1 MLNILVISP
10 WLPWPPH
17 DGARIR
23 IGETLRFL
31 ADRHRVTL
39 VAPIYAPQE
48 RDEVANLERWC
59 AGGVHTV
66 AVPDGTMARL
76 MRMSGGFFAGVP
88 PVQAF
93 HRNAAMRECI
103 RRVTTNTAFDIVQ
116 LELSFLAHY
125 LRAVNR
131 RGKSKTVLSMHNVE
145 TQRFERELERA
156 PWNARRLVLLADRY
170 LFPGWEGRA
179 LRSVDGV
186 VAVSEADA
194 AWIRLQA
201 PDAEL
206 RIVRNAVDVAF
217 FEPRSMP
224 VRSNSIVFTG
234 SMDYPPNIDAAVWF
248 ADEILPGLRE
258 RLPQLR
264 FVVVGRRP
272 PAEVQALATRP
283 GIEVTGVVDDVRPYL
298 ADALALV
305 VPLRSG
311 GGTRLKILQA
321 MSMACPVVST
331 TLGAEGLAVADSENI
346 LLADTPRHFIDSVV
360 KLANSPELAARL
372 AQAGRRLTVAEY
384 DWQQCLRG
392 LDDLYQSVLATGR
405 H

>member
-31 ADRHRVTL
+31 ARRHRVTL

-48 RDEVANLERWC
+48 RDHVAHLERWC

-66 AVPDGTMARL
+66 AVADGTVARL
-76 MRMSGGFFAGVP
+76 MRMSSGLFAGVP

-93 HRNAAMRECI
+93 HRNAAMRDCI
-103 RRVTTNTAFDIVQ
+103 RRVTSDTAFDIVQ
-116 LELSFLAHY
+116 LEFVVPCALSASL
-125 LRAVNR
+125 NR
-131 RGKSKTVLSMHNVE
+131 RGGSKTVLSMHNVE
-145 TQRFERELERA
+145 TQRFERELEHA
-156 PWNARRLVLLADRY
+156 PWNARRLVLLADQY

-206 RIVRNAVDVAF
+206 RIVRNGVDVEF
-217 FEPRSMP
+217 FGPRSTL
-224 VRSNSIVFTG
+224 VKSDSVVFTG

-248 ADEILPGLRE
+248 ADEIFPGLRE

-272 PAEVQALATRP
+272 PAEVQALAARP
-283 GIEVTGVVDDVRPYL
+283 GIEVTGVVDDVRPYI
-298 ADALALV
+298 AGALALV

-321 MSMACPVVST
+321 MSMACPVIST
-331 TLGAEGLAVADSENI
+331 TLGAEGLDVVDRENI

-360 KLANSPELAARL
+360 KLANSPELAASL

-384 DWQQCLRG
+384 DWQQCLCG
-392 LDDLYQSVLATGR
+392 LDDLYQPVLATER

>member
-1 MLNILVISP
+1 MLNVLVISP

-31 ADRHRVTL
+31 ARQHRVTL
-39 VAPIYAPQE
+39 VAPIYAPAE
-48 RDEVANLERWC
+48 RDHVPNLERWC
-59 AGGVHTV
+59 AGGVHAV
-66 AVPDGTMARL
+66 AVSDGAAARL
-76 MRMSGGFFAGVP
+76 RRISGGVFAGVP

-93 HRNAAMRECI
+93 HRNAAVRECI
-103 RRVTTNTAFDIVQ
+103 RTVTSDTAFDIVQ

-131 RGKSKTVLSMHNVE
+131 RGRPKTVLSMHNVE
-145 TQRFERELERA
+145 TQRFDRELERA

-170 LFPGWEGRA
+170 LFPDWEGRA

-186 VAVSEADA
+186 VAVSETDA

-206 RIVRNAVDVAF
+206 RIVRNGVDVEF
-217 FEPRSMP
+217 FAPRP
-224 VRSNSIVFTG
+224 TPARSNSVVFTG

-248 ADEILPGLRE
+248 ADQIFPGLRE

-272 PAEVQALATRP
+272 RREVQALAARP
-283 GIEVTGVVDDVRPYL
+283 GIDVTGEVDDVRPYIG
-298 ADALALV
+298 DALALV

-331 TLGAEGLAVADSENI
+331 TLGAEGLEVAAEQNI
-346 LLADTPRHFIDSVV
+346 LLADTPRHFIESVV
-360 KLANSPELAARL
+360 KLANSPELSARL
-372 AQAGRRLTVAEY
+372 GDAGRRLTVAEY
-384 DWQQCLRG
+384 DWTQCLHG
-392 LDDLYQSVLATGR
+392 LDDLYQAVLATGR

>member
-1 MLNILVISP
+1 MLNILVIAP

-31 ADRHRVTL
+31 ARRHRVTL
-39 VAPIYAPQE
+39 VAPIYAPGE
-48 RDEVANLERWC
+48 RDDVPNLERWC
-59 AGGVHTV
+59 AGGVHAVAVSDGTV
-66 AVPDGTMARL
+66 ARL
-76 MRMSGGFFAGVP
+76 TRMSGGFFAGVP

-93 HRNAAMRECI
+93 HRSAAMRECI
-103 RRVTTNTAFDIVQ
+103 RRVTSDTAFDIVQ

-131 RGKSKTVLSMHNVE
+131 RGGPKTVLSMHNVE
-145 TQRFERELERA
+145 TQRFDRELERA

-194 AWIRLQA
+194 AWIRSQA
-201 PDAEL
+201 PDAAL
-206 RIVRNAVDVAF
+206 RIVRNGVDVDF
-217 FEPRSMP
+217 FGPRRTPAKSTS
-224 VRSNSIVFTG
+224 VVFTG

-248 ADEILPGLRE
+248 ADEIFPGLRE

-272 PAEVQALATRP
+272 PAEVQALAARP
-283 GIEVTGVVDDVRPYL
+283 GIDVTGEVDDVRPYIS
-298 ADALALV
+298 DALALV

-331 TLGAEGLAVADSENI
+331 TVGAEGLEVADSENI
-346 LLADTPRHFIDSVV
+346 LLADTPRHLSDSVV
-360 KLANSPELAARL
+360 RLANSPELAERI
-372 AQAGRRLTVAEY
+372 AQAGRQLAVQRY
-384 DWQQCLRG
+384 DWTQCLQG
-392 LDDLYQSVLATGR
+392 LDDLYHTMLATGR